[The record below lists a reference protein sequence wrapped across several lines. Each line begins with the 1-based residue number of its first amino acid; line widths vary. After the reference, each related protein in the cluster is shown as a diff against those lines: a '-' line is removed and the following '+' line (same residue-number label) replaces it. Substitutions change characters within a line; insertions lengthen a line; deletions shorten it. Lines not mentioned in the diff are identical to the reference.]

1 MSFGL
6 AVALFF
12 QSWTLEP
19 FANLVLYS
27 AYRIIYHLV
36 CHLGINLSRGRIFV
50 SQHFWHCFQ
59 RNAVHQGDRRC
70 KGMSRHVEFQILGN
84 SALSGDMFQAGIRR
98 FQRRH
103 RKDLSRILGKQR
115 VMPILLYSVLFKDC
129 LCDRKQFYRERDF
142 RLLTGTANP
151 PCSVRS
157 LCLSFLR

>member
-50 SQHFWHCFQ
+50 SQHFLTLFPAEC
-59 RNAVHQGDRRC
+59 RSSRRDRRC

-84 SALSGDMFQAGIRR
+84 SALSGDMFQAGIRG
-98 FQRRH
+98 FQ
-103 RKDLSRILGKQR
+103 
-115 VMPILLYSVLFKDC
+115 
-129 LCDRKQFYRERDF
+129 
-142 RLLTGTANP
+142 
-151 PCSVRS
+151 
-157 LCLSFLR
+157 